1 MTYEKIVTLYDTADH
16 AEAAK
21 RSLESAGI
29 SSGEIS
35 MINSKMLA
43 LAGDKLR
50 EPGLWHRL
58 FNRDIEQHEATV
70 YARAVEAGGVVLTVR
85 VAEGDVARATGIL
98 NAHRAVDMAKRT
110 EQERLNATAS
120 APKPAIVR
128 TAPAMAAAGAMA
140 GEEILALA
148 EEQISVGKRVIKE
161 GTTRIRR
168 FVTESPVEAQVTLHE
183 EHTRI
188 LRRASTDPAF
198 LRDLDWGDKTI
209 EITETIEEPVV
220 TKSVH
225 IAEEV
230 VIQREGS
237 DHVKTLRDKVRRQ
250 QIEVER
256 IAGTEPAAKAG
267 TEPAAKASAEPAA
280 KG

>member
-1 MTYEKIVTLYDTADH
+1 
-16 AEAAK
+16 
-21 RSLESAGI
+21 
-29 SSGEIS
+29 
-35 MINSKMLA
+35 
-43 LAGDKLR
+43 
-50 EPGLWHRL
+50 
-58 FNRDIEQHEATV
+58 
-70 YARAVEAGGVVLTVR
+70 
-85 VAEGDVARATGIL
+85 
-98 NAHRAVDMAKRT
+98 
-110 EQERLNATAS
+110 
-120 APKPAIVR
+120 VR
-128 TAPAMAAAGAMA
+128 TAPAVAAAGAVA

-183 EHTRI
+183 EHTRV

-256 IAGTEPAAKAG
+256 IPGTEPV
-267 TEPAAKASAEPAA
+267 AA